1 MDEAYSGVWNEAV
14 RAEELSMLV
23 RTEDFEAV
31 RAGFEVVR
39 GYFEHLEDSMA
50 LPSEKEN
57 EKMNE

>member
-1 MDEAYSGVWNEAV
+1 MDEALSEVWNEAV

-57 EKMNE
+57 EKMKK